1 MNDDGIRALATVLY
15 GNARGLAFVKAQ
27 EKIEAL
33 EALGFSVYKKK
44 VFKNGRRP
52 STSKYMTKELKR
64 IAVSMYNANPHLTN
78 HEIAAQLGVNPGR
91 VSEAINGQ

>member
-1 MNDDGIRALATVLY
+1 VRAENTI
-15 GNARGLAFVKAQ
+15 KQ
-27 EKIEAL
+27 L
-33 EALGFSVYKKK
+33 EAAGFSVYKKK

>member
-1 MNDDGIRALATVLY
+1 
-15 GNARGLAFVKAQ
+15 
-27 EKIEAL
+27 
-33 EALGFSVYKKK
+33 
-44 VFKNGRRP
+44 
-52 STSKYMTKELKR
+52 MTKELKR